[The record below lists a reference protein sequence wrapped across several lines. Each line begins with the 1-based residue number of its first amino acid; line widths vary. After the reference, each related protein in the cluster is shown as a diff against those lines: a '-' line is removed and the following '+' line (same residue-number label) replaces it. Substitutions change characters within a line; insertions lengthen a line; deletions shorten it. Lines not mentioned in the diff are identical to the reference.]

1 MRLARPAIAVTAITA
16 LGAAVA
22 AYATARGRRSGSGL
36 ADRGSVGPVPDTVGL
51 LACPHCHGALDWAGL
66 AHEWRC
72 PACPRSFPVRDGIV
86 HFLESQELGPLDR
99 RFAHLY
105 DWFSW
110 IYPAFTR
117 SGFALIGMSEGHGR
131 RQVLDRLDPHGGR
144 VLEVS
149 IGPGSNLPH
158 LLARPDI
165 GEVHGLDISIGQL
178 RRCRALIRR
187 RGWNVPLYLASAEAL
202 PFQDATFDA
211 VLHIGGINFFD
222 DRARALA
229 EMARVAKPGSRV
241 VVVDE
246 NERAVRGYER
256 TLPGFRATFQQGRP
270 QVSAPL
276 ADVPPGM
283 RDVAVSDIW
292 RGWFYC
298 LEFVTP
304 DVGAHDVPALQEDA
318 HAP

>member
-1 MRLARPAIAVTAITA
+1 M
-16 LGAAVA
+16 
-22 AYATARGRRSGSGL
+22 
-36 ADRGSVGPVPDTVGL
+36 
-51 LACPHCHGALDWAGL
+51 
-66 AHEWRC
+66 
-72 PACPRSFPVRDGIV
+72 
-86 HFLESQELGPLDR
+86 DR

-110 IYPAFTR
+110 FYPVFTR
-117 SGFALIGMSEGHGR
+117 VGFAMIGMSEGRGR
-131 RQVLDRLDPHGGR
+131 RQVLDRLDPRGGR

-149 IGPGSNLPH
+149 VGPGSNLPY
-158 LLARPDI
+158 LLGRDDV

-178 RRCRALIRR
+178 RRCRAMVRR
-187 RGWNVPLYLASAEAL
+187 RGWHVPLYLASAEAL

-222 DRARALA
+222 DKARALA
-229 EMARVAKPGSRV
+229 EMARVAKPGTRV

-246 NERAVRGYER
+246 NERAARGYER

-270 QVSAPL
+270 PVSAPT
-276 ADVPPGM
+276 ADVPGGM
-283 RDVAVSDIW
+283 REVTVSDLW

-304 DVGAHDVPALQEDA
+304 ACAADTALGIQA
-318 HAP
+318 GTHAR

>member
-1 MRLARPAIAVTAITA
+1 MRLARSAIAVTAITA

-36 ADRGSVGPVPDTVGL
+36 ADRGSVGPAPDTVGL
-51 LACPHCHGALDWAGL
+51 LACPHCHGALDWAAL

-86 HFLESQELGPLDR
+86 HFVEPQELGPLDR

-110 IYPAFTR
+110 IYPAFSR
-117 SGFALIGMSEGHGR
+117 SGFALIGMSEGQGR
-131 RQVLDRLDPHGGR
+131 RQVLDRLDPRGGR

-149 IGPGSNLPH
+149 IGPGSNLPY
-158 LLARPDI
+158 LVDRPDVR
-165 GEVHGLDISIGQL
+165 EVHGLDISIGQL
-178 RRCRALIRR
+178 RRCRALVHR
-187 RGWNVPLYLASAEAL
+187 RGWHVPLYLANAETL
-202 PFQDATFDA
+202 PFQEDTFDA

-222 DRARALA
+222 DKARALA
-229 EMARVAKPGSRV
+229 EMARVAKPGTRV

-246 NERAVRGYER
+246 NERAARSYER
-256 TLPGFRATFQQGRP
+256 TLPGFRATFRQGRP

-276 ADVPPGM
+276 ADVPHGM
-283 RDVAVSDIW
+283 RDVTVTDIW

-304 DVGAHDVPALQEDA
+304 DVGSHDVPDFLEGA
-318 HAP
+318 HAQ

>member
-1 MRLARPAIAVTAITA
+1 MRLARSAIAAAAITA
-16 LGAAVA
+16 AGAAVA
-22 AYATARGRRSGSGL
+22 AYVTARGRHAGS
-36 ADRGSVGPVPDTVGL
+36 DRGSVGPVPGVVGL
-51 LACPHCHGALDWAGL
+51 LACPHCRGTLDWAGP
-66 AHEWRC
+66 AREWRC
-72 PACPRSFPVRDGIV
+72 PACVRAFPVRDGIV
-86 HFLESQELGPLDR
+86 HFLDAQDLGPLDR

-158 LLARPDI
+158 LLARQDI

-187 RGWNVPLYLASAEAL
+187 RAWNVPLYLASAEAL

-229 EMARVAKPGSRV
+229 EMARVAKPGTRV

-246 NERAVRGYER
+246 NERAARGYER

-270 QVSAPL
+270 HVSAPL
-276 ADVPPGM
+276 ADVPHGM

-304 DVGAHDVPALQEDA
+304 DGGAHDLPVFREGA
-318 HAP
+318 HAR